1 MTGRLLVGTSGF
13 SYPDWTPRFYP
24 FGTRAADRLAAYA
37 SQLPALEL
45 NATFRRRPTVSAI
58 RGWVAATPPDF
69 RFAVKAQRSSAIR
82 ALFASP
88 EESVAWLTE
97 PLPEFGDRLGAV
109 LYRVPGEIRRDGPWV
124 DGDVGRADARLAALL
139 AAWPRHIPLV
149 VEFQDPTWHVDE
161 TFALLQAAGAVL
173 CITELPPEGDEEAR
187 GGARGGARAAP
198 EGDEARGKAPGK
210 ARDEARRAA
219 RAAPEGEKP
228 PLVQASLPAKPDA
241 GPGPPIVRRTGAFL
255 YLRLRLH
262 DYDDE
267 ALAAW
272 AARIEP
278 FLTAGDDVFA
288 FFRHDPV
295 GRAAELALELRRR
308 LQGVPARQDLG

>member
-13 SYPDWTPRFYP
+13 SYPDWSPRFYP
-24 FGTRAADRLAAYA
+24 PGTRAADRLAAYA
-37 SQLPALEL
+37 TQLPALEL
-45 NATFRRRPTVSAI
+45 NATFRRRPTASAI
-58 RGWVAATPPDF
+58 RGWVRATPPDF

-82 ALFASP
+82 GLFGSP

-97 PLPEFGDRLGAV
+97 PLGEFGDRLGAV

-124 DGDVGRADARLAALL
+124 EGDAELADARLASLL
-139 AAWPRHIPLV
+139 AAWPREIPLV
-149 VEFQDPTWHVDE
+149 LEFQDPTWHVDE
-161 TFALLQAAGAVL
+161 TFALLRAAGAVL

-187 GGARGGARAAP
+187 GGTHAAP
-198 EGDEARGKAPGK
+198 DDGTT
-210 ARDEARRAA
+210 
-219 RAAPEGEKP
+219 PE
-228 PLVQASLPAKPDA
+228 Q
-241 GPGPPIVRRTGAFL
+241 PIVRRTGSFL

-262 DYDDE
+262 DYDDD
-267 ALAAW
+267 ALGAW

-278 FLTAGDDVFA
+278 FLAAGDDVYA

-308 LQGVPARQDLG
+308 LDGGTSRLNTG

>member
-24 FGTRAADRLAAYA
+24 PGTRAADRLAAYA
-37 SQLPALEL
+37 SRLPALEL

-82 ALFASP
+82 GLFSSP

-97 PLPEFGDRLGAV
+97 PLAEFGDRLGAV
-109 LYRVPGEIRRDGPWV
+109 LYRIPGEIRRDGPWV
-124 DGDVGRADARLAALL
+124 GGDPAVADARLARLL
-139 AAWPRHIPLV
+139 AAWPRGIPLV
-149 VEFQDPTWHVDE
+149 VELQDPTWHVDE
-161 TFALLQAAGAVL
+161 TFGSLRAAGAVL

-187 GGARGGARAAP
+187 GTGHETPDPGMAA
-198 EGDEARGKAPGK
+198 E
-210 ARDEARRAA
+210 
-219 RAAPEGEKP
+219 
-228 PLVQASLPAKPDA
+228 
-241 GPGPPIVRRTGAFL
+241 PPIVRRTGSFL

-262 DYDDE
+262 DYDDA
-267 ALAAW
+267 ALDAW

-278 FLTAGDDVFA
+278 FLAAGDDVYV

-295 GRAAELALELRRR
+295 GRAAELALELKAR
-308 LQGVPARQDLG
+308 LGG